1 MKIQGVIY
9 KIEETQ
15 NVSEK
20 FRKRDFVLEI
30 QNNEAYVQKV
40 LFTLIMD
47 KVDEIESFSVGE
59 EVEVDFNLQGKEWT
73 SPSGEVKFFNTLS
86 VYRIN
91 KIESQ
96 NNQTYNKKDLTLRVH
111 LNKEEI
117 LNNDISDELPF

>member
-9 KIEETQ
+9 KIEEIQ

-47 KVDEIESFSVGE
+47 KVDEIESFSTGE

>member
-30 QNNEAYVQKV
+30 KNNEAYVQKV

-47 KVDEIESFSVGE
+47 KVDEIESFSTGE

-86 VYRIN
+86 VYKIN
-91 KIESQ
+91 KIENQ
-96 NNQTYNKKDLTLRVH
+96 TVQTYNKKDLTQRVH
-111 LNKEEI
+111 LDKGAV
-117 LNNDISDELPF
+117 LNNDVDDDLPF